1 MPATQP
7 RTQKVPSRQP
17 TKPSSV
23 KAPPV
28 RFNIPGR
35 ISDEVFEKVEHALR
49 AMTPEEFRQKLIEFG
64 VTDKKGRFYSAMPRK
79 W

>member
-7 RTQKVPSRQP
+7 RTKEVRSRQP
-17 TKPSSV
+17 AKPSA

-35 ISDEVFEKVEHALR
+35 MSDEVFEKVEHALR
-49 AMTPEEFRQKLIEFG
+49 TMTPEEFRQKLIEFG

>member
-7 RTQKVPSRQP
+7 RTKKVRSRQP
-17 TKPSSV
+17 AKSRAKTS
-23 KAPPV
+23 PV

-49 AMTPEEFRQKLIEFG
+49 TMTPEEFQQNLIRFG
-64 VTDKKGRFYSAMPRK
+64 ITDEKGRFYSAMARK
-79 W
+79 